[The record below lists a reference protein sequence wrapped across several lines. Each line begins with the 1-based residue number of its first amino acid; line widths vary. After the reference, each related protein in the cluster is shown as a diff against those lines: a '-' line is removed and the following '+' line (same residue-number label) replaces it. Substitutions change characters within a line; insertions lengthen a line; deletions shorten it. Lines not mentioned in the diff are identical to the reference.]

1 MKKIW
6 LGFCA
11 ILCTIFTSNLQAQ
24 AVDVVQIVES
34 IPSPIEVAFL
44 IKDVGSDYKKG
55 NLNATEKVDAYST
68 NYKKALNLGVYSADL
83 GMSNLYK
90 KNQDAINYLTAIQKL
105 ADGLKIGQFFDSNT
119 IKKLLQ
125 NDDNMDELL
134 KQTNQNLEKI
144 NNSLAER
151 KQDYLSILLVT
162 GGWLEAAHLM
172 TTVQKEKPNAKLKER
187 IGEQKIV
194 LDEILKGLEAHK
206 TQQGFAQLIADLKKL
221 KTAFDQVTVTVVK
234 GKDTMEVGKDG
245 QLQVVSTTISTV
257 NISDAALANISTN
270 IHNIRNEIV
279 K

>member
-11 ILCTIFTSNLQAQ
+11 ILCTIFASNVQAQ
-24 AVDVVQIVES
+24 SVDVVQIVES

-44 IKDVGSDYKKG
+44 VKDIGAEYKKSSM
-55 NLNATEKVDAYST
+55 NATEKVDAYNT

-83 GMSNLYK
+83 GMANLYK
-90 KNQDAINYLTAIQKL
+90 KNQDAINYLNAIQKL

-162 GGWLEAAHLM
+162 GGWLEATHLM
-172 TTVQKEKPNAKLKER
+172 TTMQKEKPNAKLKER

-194 LDEILKGLEAHK
+194 LEEIMKGLEAHK
-206 TQQGFAQLIADLKKL
+206 TQQGFAQLILDLKKL
-221 KTAFDQVTVTVVK
+221 KAAFDQVTVTVTK
-234 GKDTMEVGKDG
+234 GKDEMKLVDG

-257 NISDAALANISTN
+257 NISDAALAAITAQVAS
-270 IHNIRNEIV
+270 IRNEIV

>member
-1 MKKIW
+1 MNKIRVS
-6 LGFCA
+6 LIALICA
-11 ILCTIFTSNLQAQ
+11 FFSGNIFAQ
-24 AVDVVQIVES
+24 VNVVSIVES

-44 IKDVGSDYKKG
+44 VKDLGAEYKKANMNG
-55 NLNATEKVDAYST
+55 HEKVDAYST

-83 GMSNLYK
+83 GFANLYK
-90 KNQDAINYLTAIQKL
+90 KNQDAINYLNSIQKL
-105 ADGLKIGQFFDSNT
+105 ADGLKIGQHFDSNT

-162 GGWLEAAHLM
+162 GGWLEAAYLM
-172 TTVQKEKPNAKLKER
+172 TLVQKEKPNAKLKER

-194 LDEILKGLEAHK
+194 LDEIMKGLEAHK
-206 TQQGFAQLIADLKKL
+206 SQQGFAQLITDMKKL
-221 KTAFDQVTVTVVK
+221 KAAFDQVTITVKK
-234 GKDTMEVGKDG
+234 GKDEMQVVNGELK
-245 QLQVVSTTISTV
+245 VVSTTVSTV
-257 NISDAALANISTN
+257 NISDAALTNISN
-270 IHNIRNEIV
+270 AVASLRNEIV